1 MSPSEAH
8 LNYITLHPVLPK
20 KKIQLLNCCNLAGE
34 ANSMKYAIASS
45 HFGRHWVKVQYV
57 QKMLN
62 THKYRYSF
70 SCIGP
75 HTHTYIHRHRHSH
88 THSHTFM
95 ETQFH
100 VHTHT
105 HTHTRSHTSTHMHLH
120 KNSGSH
126 SHKWDNIWDLD
137 HPASMCWNRWGSNPQ
152 YQIN

>member
-105 HTHTRSHTSTHMHLH
+105 HTHTHAHTHPHICTCTRTLAAILISETTFGIWITRQACVGTDEDPTH
-120 KNSGSH
+120 
-126 SHKWDNIWDLD
+126 NIK
-137 HPASMCWNRWGSNPQ
+137 
-152 YQIN
+152 